1 MNGNEILTHAVPIWF
16 AGSTSMPDEYA
27 EFDADFSA
35 ENTGKF
41 EFYIAAGSEYSLYLD
56 GRLIGFGQYQD
67 YPGRLIYD
75 TLTFDAEAGEH
86 TLRVIAWH
94 WGVDSFTHTKRPP
107 YVIFGLRG
115 TAGEQAL
122 VSSENTPSRRAPG
135 YVPYK
140 NHTITSQLGLG
151 CEYSAAD
158 AADKENSAF
167 TPSVRASVGTQ
178 DGSYV
183 LLPRPIKRC
192 DLLPDTAM
200 TVVRR
205 GYYRAA
211 SGAAFSDDP
220 GLALDS
226 AELDVEREDADGCY
240 LVADT
245 GAEETGFIK
254 FLFSASRV
262 CDVLVGWGEHLTP
275 ERETPRT
282 AMGSRRFYY
291 RYTAARGQNRRTE
304 PMRRAGCR
312 YLEIFVAD
320 PDADIRYLG
329 LVPDRKSVV

>member
-122 VSSENTPSRRAPG
+122 VSSENTPSRQAAQRFRTIRDSPSTAPSS
-135 YVPYK
+135 
-140 NHTITSQLGLG
+140 TW
-151 CEYSAAD
+151 SARTPTD
-158 AADKENSAF
+158 AI
-167 TPSVRASVGTQ
+167 
-178 DGSYV
+178 
-183 LLPRPIKRC
+183 LLP
-192 DLLPDTAM
+192 
-200 TVVRR
+200 
-205 GYYRAA
+205 
-211 SGAAFSDDP
+211 
-220 GLALDS
+220 
-226 AELDVEREDADGCY
+226 
-240 LVADT
+240 
-245 GAEETGFIK
+245 
-254 FLFSASRV
+254 
-262 CDVLVGWGEHLTP
+262 TP
-275 ERETPRT
+275 EPKK
-282 AMGSRRFYY
+282 
-291 RYTAARGQNRRTE
+291 
-304 PMRRAGCR
+304 
-312 YLEIFVAD
+312 
-320 PDADIRYLG
+320 PDL
-329 LVPDRKSVV
+329 